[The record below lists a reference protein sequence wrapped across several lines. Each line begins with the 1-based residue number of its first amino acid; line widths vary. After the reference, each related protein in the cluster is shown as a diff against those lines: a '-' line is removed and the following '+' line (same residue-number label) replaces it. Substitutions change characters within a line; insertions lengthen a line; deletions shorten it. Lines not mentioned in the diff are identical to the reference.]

1 MSPRV
6 LLGLGSNLGDRD
18 ANLVAA
24 LDRLEEEN
32 ALSVVAMSKVRTT
45 SPVGGP
51 PQPDYRNAAALAE
64 THLPPR
70 KLLAAMQRAEEHVG
84 RRSADLRRQ
93 QGGERW
99 GPREVDV
106 DLLLY
111 GDEVIDEPDLVVPHP
126 RMAER
131 RFVLEPAAEIAP
143 EMRHPVLG
151 KSMRELLAALP

>member
-1 MSPRV
+1 VTRV

-24 LDRLEEEN
+24 LDRLEEEG
-32 ALSVVAMSKVRTT
+32 AVEVVAMSKIRTT

-51 PQPDYRNAAALAE
+51 PQPDYRNAAAVVE

-70 KLLAAMQRAEEHVG
+70 KLLAALKRAEQHVG
-84 RRSADLRRQ
+84 REP
-93 QGGERW
+93 GGERW

-111 GDEVIDEPDLVVPHP
+111 GDETIDEPDLVVPHP
-126 RMAER
+126 RMHER

-143 EMRHPVLG
+143 TWTHPKLRRT
-151 KSMRELLAALP
+151 MRELLEDLR